1 MLVYLHQIKFLFVVP
16 TGTHKKK
23 VSSALEKGC
32 ENTLCGHF

>member
-16 TGTHKKK
+16 TGIHKKN

-32 ENTLCGHF
+32 ENTLWGHF